1 MAVLRSIYEG
11 FGILYFD
18 TKTCIFC
25 VQNLDVPEQRRSRAG
40 AEPELRCA
48 HRYGNLGGGRG
59 GGSRVG
65 YRGNLLGNKK
75 TVTNACNR
83 I

>member
-25 VQNLDVPEQRRSRAG
+25 VQSSDVPEQRRSRAG

-48 HRYGNLGGGRG
+48 HRYGNLGGG
-59 GGSRVG
+59 GSRVG

-75 TVTNACNR
+75 TVTYQAAR
-83 I
+83 VV